1 MRIAV
6 GSKNKPKLEAVRE
19 IVKEY
24 DFFAGAEVVGISVVS
39 GVREQPVGLDET
51 VQGAINRAKSAFHN
65 CQYAI
70 GLESGIIPVPQT
82 KSGYMDL
89 TVCAIYDGATIHL
102 GMSSAFEYPPQ
113 MVKMA
118 LEDGIDISTS
128 ARMLGITTHEKIGE
142 AEGMIGFLTKSRL
155 TRKDYTIQALRTAL
169 IHLENR
175 GLY

>member
-118 LEDGIDISTS
+118 LEDGIDISTN
-128 ARMLGITTHEKIGE
+128 ARKNRRGRRNDRFFDQKQAHAQRLHHPGFAHRADSFGE
-142 AEGMIGFLTKSRL
+142 
-155 TRKDYTIQALRTAL
+155 
-169 IHLENR
+169 
-175 GLY
+175 